1 VIRRDDPFAG
11 GVAPRL
17 RRLDR
22 ELAET
27 VTDAQC
33 RDWVADRPDRVGF
46 ARLGQARHEIRTAA
60 GRYRVADRP
69 TDRVTVLSALVALVL
84 VLPLLLLIPDATR
97 PLPLAGIAVAGVWAA
112 LAIRAGLRRRGIR
125 RARGATDGPAPIDDP
140 YRYARLRRGVESCAV
155 SARADRSY
163 RKRAAATDLEY
174 ALDWL
179 AAAQDELP
187 RVRSWP

>member
-1 VIRRDDPFAG
+1 MSRDDPFTG

-22 ELAET
+22 ELAAT

-46 ARLGQARHEIRTAA
+46 ARLGQARQEIRTAA
-60 GRYRVADRP
+60 ARYRVAP
-69 TDRVTVLSALVALVL
+69 PLTDRVTVLSALAAGLIV
-84 VLPLLLLIPDATR
+84 VLPLLLVVPGPTR
-97 PLPLAGIAVAGVWAA
+97 PLTLAGIAVAGLWAT
-112 LAIRAGLRRRGIR
+112 LGLRTALRRLRIR
-125 RARGATDGPAPIDDP
+125 SARGAPDGPAPIDDP
-140 YRYARLRRGVESCAV
+140 YLYARQRHGIEACAL

-163 RKRAAATDLEY
+163 RRRAAATDLEY

-179 AAAQDELP
+179 AAAQEELP
-187 RVRSWP
+187 RLR

>member
-1 VIRRDDPFAG
+1 MSRDDPFAG

-46 ARLGQARHEIRTAA
+46 ARLGRARHEIRTAA
-60 GRYRVADRP
+60 GRYRVAPPITDGP
-69 TDRVTVLSALVALVL
+69 TALAALAAGVFV
-84 VLPLLLLIPDATR
+84 VLPLLYLLPGPTR
-97 PLPLAGIAVAGVWAA
+97 PLPLAGIAVAGLWATLA
-112 LAIRAGLRRRGIR
+112 LRTLLRRRRIR
-125 RARGATDGPAPIDDP
+125 AARGAPDGPAPIDDP
-140 YRYARLRRGVESCAV
+140 YLYARQRRGIEACALA
-155 SARADRSY
+155 ARADRSY
-163 RKRAAATDLEY
+163 RRRAAATDLEY

-187 RVRSWP
+187 RLR

>member
-1 VIRRDDPFAG
+1 MSRDDPFSG

-17 RRLDR
+17 RRLDQ

-33 RDWVADRPDRVGF
+33 RDWTADRPDRVGF
-46 ARLGQARHEIRTAA
+46 ARLGQTRRELLTAA
-60 GRYRVADRP
+60 ARYRPTTRP
-69 TDRVTVLSALVALVL
+69 VDGPTLLAALTAGLLVT
-84 VLPLLLLIPDATR
+84 LPLLLVIPGPIR

-112 LAIRAGLRRRGIR
+112 LAVRAGLRRLRIR
-125 RARGATDGPAPIDDP
+125 RSRRAAAGPAPIDDP
-140 YRYARLRRGVESCAV
+140 YLYAGLRRRIESCAA

-163 RKRAAATDLEY
+163 RRRAAATDLEY

-179 AAAQDELP
+179 SAAQEELP
-187 RVRSWP
+187 RIR